1 MKRCHDCGRLSP
13 EGALFCG
20 ACRSSFG
27 VKLCPKLH
35 INPVEVKYCFVCGSE
50 ELSKPHRRPRGNRLV
65 VFFWLVVLTLVLVAI
80 AQLIASSIVDH
91 QAKLESRCFP
101 GETMVL
107 GKQNG

>member
-13 EGALFCG
+13 EGAVFCG
-20 ACRSSFG
+20 TCRSSFG

-35 INPVEVKYCFVCGSE
+35 INPVEVKYCSVCGSE